1 MDEIMIQ
8 NLAVN
13 GVIGIFDWERN
24 IKQKIS
30 MDICIGCDISKASIS
45 DNIQDAVDYKKI
57 SKSIIEF
64 VSKSEFYLIEKLAN
78 EVAKLILSFEGA
90 QNVKLKLSKPGA
102 LRYSDN
108 VSIFIERSLKDFPRK

>member
-64 VSKSEFYLIEKLAN
+64 VSKSEFYLIEKFKMSYFIYFRYLW
-78 EVAKLILSFEGA
+78 K
-90 QNVKLKLSKPGA
+90 KTSKRFFY
-102 LRYSDN
+102 L
-108 VSIFIERSLKDFPRK
+108 